1 MKATL
6 ERILS
11 SFVTTIVLLLLYG
24 FGLAVAT
31 FIEKYHGT
39 AAAKAMIYYSPLF
52 FLLQFLLVVN
62 FIVIAVKYQ
71 YCKLHRWGLMVVHT
85 SFIIILLGALTSF
98 QFGEEGILH
107 IREGESTDQIAV
119 RQGDLTTF
127 HTLPFTVELVKFTLT
142 RYPGSSSPSS
152 YESELLVHVDG
163 KTRHEHVFMNNV
175 LDVKGYR
182 FFQASYDPDEQ
193 GTVLSVNRDVAG
205 RNITYTGY
213 LLLVI
218 GLILSL
224 VGKNSRFMAL
234 SRRLKEFRSVA
245 QSATMII
252 ALLALSVSVNAKE
265 ETSSMLDAVQ
275 KYAVSP
281 EHAAKFGA
289 LPIQS
294 HSGRMMPINT
304 FSSEIL
310 RKLHKSDK
318 IGNLNSDQFLLSL
331 LSMPD
336 MWMRVP
342 FIALSNKELANYY
355 DLTDGECAYLQAFD
369 NKGDYKLQQKLEEA
383 YNKMPAERT
392 RFDKDLL
399 KLDEQINIFHQLIN
413 YQMLNLFPKEDD
425 PNHKWYAPGDDLSEF
440 AGKDSMFVSRIMG
453 WYLAEVQDALQ
464 GGDWS
469 KANEVIDMIS
479 TYQQA
484 KNKTLDISPKKIET
498 ELKYNKM
505 DVFRQCKKG
514 YLILGGLMLVL
525 SFAMLFK
532 QQKWMKAGLW
542 IVGIGVLAVFLLHMY
557 GMGMRWYIA
566 GYAPWSNSY
575 ETMVY
580 VAWATVLAGLLF
592 VRRSTV
598 TFALATLFGGI
609 ILFVSGLN
617 WMDPEINP
625 LVPVLKSPWLMFH
638 VAVIVAAYG
647 FFGISCLIGL
657 TNLGMTSIAGKKNTE
672 LLKARVKELTI
683 VNEMSLWVGLA
694 LMTIG
699 TFLGAVWANES
710 WGRYWGWD
718 PKETWALITMV
729 VYAVVVHLHLV
740 RRWYSDWLFN
750 LCSVVAFSS
759 VLMTFFGVNYPELLN
774 LHRQTSASA
783 TLALKRMEKF
793 SRYGVVDIEQESRR
807 ILRFNEKQYCE
818 SGLINGGIYLINR
831 HELDGYPAK
840 FSLEKDFF
848 EAKVTSS
855 ILSGYIS
862 EGYFIDIGIPDDYA
876 QAQTD
881 FKDGRYKAL

>member
-11 SFVTTIVLLLLYG
+11 SFVTTIVLLLIYG

-39 AAAKAMIYYSPLF
+39 EAAKAMVYYSPLF

-62 FIVIAVKYQ
+62 FIAVLIKYQ
-71 YCKLHRWGLMVVHT
+71 YLKQRRWGLLFVHT
-85 SFIIILLGALTSF
+85 AFIIILLGALTSF

-107 IREGESTDQIAV
+107 IREGESTDQMTV

-142 RYPGSSSPSS
+142 RYPGSASPSS
-152 YESELLVHVDG
+152 YESEVLVHVDG
-163 KTRHEHVFMNNV
+163 KTRHERIYMNNI

-218 GLILSL
+218 GLIIAL
-224 VGKNSRFMAL
+224 VGKNSRFMKL
-234 SRRLKEFRSVA
+234 SRRLKDLRTGA
-245 QSATMII
+245 QSVVVL
-252 ALLALSVSVNAKE
+252 ALLALSVSAQAKE
-265 ETSSMLDAVQ
+265 ETSPMLDAVQ
-275 KYAVSP
+275 KYMVAP
-281 EHAAKFGA
+281 EHAAKFGS

-294 HSGRMMPINT
+294 RSGRMMPINT

-310 RKLHKSDK
+310 RKLHKADK
-318 IGNLNSDQFLLSL
+318 IGKMNSDQFLLSVL
-331 LSMPD
+331 AMPD

-355 DLTDGECAYLQAFD
+355 DLTDGECAYLQVFD
-369 NKGDYKLQQKLEEA
+369 TNGNYKLQDKLEEA
-383 YNKMPAERT
+383 YNKMPAERN

-413 YQMLNLFPKEDD
+413 HQMMNLFPKEDD
-425 PNHKWYAPGDDLSEF
+425 PNHTWFSPGDDLSSF
-440 AGKDSMFVSRIMG
+440 TGKDSLFVSRILD
-453 WYLAEVQDALQ
+453 WYLGEVQEALK

-469 KANEVIDMIS
+469 KADEVVEMID

-484 KNKTLDISPKKIET
+484 KNKTLDISPEKIQAEI
-498 ELKYNKM
+498 KYNQM

-525 SFAMLFK
+525 AFAMLF
-532 QQKWMKAGLW
+532 QQKRWMK
-542 IVGIGVLAVFLLHMY
+542 VGMWVLGVGVAIVFLFHMY

-657 TNLGMTSIAGKKNTE
+657 TNLVMTSLMGTKNTGI
-672 LLKARVKELTI
+672 LKARVKELTI
-683 VNEMSLWVGLA
+683 VNEMALWVGLA
-694 LMTIG
+694 LMTVG

-729 VYAVVVHLHLV
+729 VYAIVTHLHLV
-740 RRWYSDWLFN
+740 KRWYSDWLFN
-750 LCSVVAFSS
+750 LCSVVAFAS
-759 VLMTFFGVNYPELLN
+759 VLMTFFGVNYFLSGMHSYGQNDNVHGIFTYLYI
-774 LHRQTSASA
+774 A
-783 TLALKRMEKF
+783 
-793 SRYGVVDIEQESRR
+793 GVVVIVLGIMSR
-807 ILRFNEKQYCE
+807 IGFNKAEK
-818 SGLINGGIYLINR
+818 
-831 HELDGYPAK
+831 
-840 FSLEKDFF
+840 
-848 EAKVTSS
+848 
-855 ILSGYIS
+855 
-862 EGYFIDIGIPDDYA
+862 
-876 QAQTD
+876 
-881 FKDGRYKAL
+881 

>member
-6 ERILS
+6 ERIFS

-52 FLLQFLLVVN
+52 FLLQFLLVAN
-62 FIVIAVKYQ
+62 FLVIAVKYQ
-71 YCKLHRWGLMVVHT
+71 YLKLRRWGLMLVHT

-127 HTLPFTVELVKFTLT
+127 HTLPFTVELEKFTLT

-163 KTRHEHVFMNNV
+163 QTRRERVFMNNV
-175 LDVKGYR
+175 LDIKGYR

-218 GLILSL
+218 GLLISL

-234 SRRLKEFRSVA
+234 SRRLKELRSVA
-245 QSATMII
+245 QSATMIL
-252 ALLALSVSVNAKE
+252 ALLALSVSVNAKK
-265 ETSSMLDAVQ
+265 ETSPMLDAVQ
-275 KYAVSP
+275 KYTVSP

-310 RKLHKSDK
+310 RKLHKADK
-318 IGNLNSDQFLLSL
+318 IGKLNSDQFLLSL
-331 LSMPD
+331 LAMPD

-342 FIALSNKELANYY
+342 FIALSNPELANYY
-355 DLTDGECAYLQAFD
+355 DLTDGECAYLQVFD
-369 NKGDYKLQQKLEEA
+369 KNGDYKLQEKLEEA
-383 YNKMPAERT
+383 YNKMPAQRT

-425 PNHKWYAPGDDLSEF
+425 PNHKWYAAGDDLSAF
-440 AGKDSMFVSRIMG
+440 TGKDSMFVSRIMG

-464 GGDWS
+464 KGDWS
-469 KANEVIDMIS
+469 KADEVIDMIG

-484 KNKTLDISPKKIET
+484 KNKTLDISAKRIEA
-498 ELKYNKM
+498 ELKYNEM
-505 DVFRQCKKG
+505 DVFRQCKIG
-514 YLILGGLMLVL
+514 YLILGGLLLVL
-525 SFAMLFK
+525 SFVMLFK
-532 QQKWMKAGLW
+532 QQKWMKFGIW
-542 IVGIGVLAVFLLHMY
+542 ILGVGVLLVFTYHMY
-557 GMGMRWYIA
+557 GMGMRWYIG

-657 TNLGMTSIAGKKNTE
+657 TNLVLTSIAGKKNTA
-672 LLKARVKELTI
+672 LLKARIKELTI
-683 VNEMSLWVGLA
+683 VNEMALWVGLA
-694 LMTIG
+694 LMTVG

-729 VYAVVVHLHLV
+729 VYAVVTHLHLV
-740 RRWYSDWLFN
+740 KRWYSDWLFN

-759 VLMTFFGVNYPELLN
+759 VLMTFFGVNYFLSGM
-774 LHRQTSASA
+774 HS
-783 TLALKRMEKF
+783 
-793 SRYGVVDIEQESRR
+793 YGQNDNVHGIFTYLYMVGIVVV
-807 ILRFNEKQYCE
+807 IL
-818 SGLINGGIYLINR
+818 G
-831 HELDGYPAK
+831 
-840 FSLEKDFF
+840 
-848 EAKVTSS
+848 
-855 ILSGYIS
+855 ILSRIGYNKIK
-862 EGYFIDIGIPDDYA
+862 ENE
-876 QAQTD
+876 
-881 FKDGRYKAL
+881 

>member
-85 SFIIILLGALTSF
+85 SFIIILFGALTSF

-657 TNLGMTSIAGKKNTE
+657 TNLVMTSIAGKKNTE
-672 LLKARVKELTI
+672 LLKTRVKELTI

-759 VLMTFFGVNYPELLN
+759 VLMTFFGVNYFLSGM
-774 LHRQTSASA
+774 HS
-783 TLALKRMEKF
+783 
-793 SRYGVVDIEQESRR
+793 YGQNDNVHGVFTYLYIAGAVVI
-807 ILRFNEKQYCE
+807 IF
-818 SGLINGGIYLINR
+818 G
-831 HELDGYPAK
+831 
-840 FSLEKDFF
+840 
-848 EAKVTSS
+848 
-855 ILSGYIS
+855 ILSRIGYNKTK
-862 EGYFIDIGIPDDYA
+862 EE
-876 QAQTD
+876 
-881 FKDGRYKAL
+881 